1 MGRMREMERF
11 FIVGEEE
18 GEREEEREG
27 DSPAGAG
34 CQRQQRRW
42 QRRRRTALFCLRPPR
57 ILYLVDEVEERRVR
71 VCYAAVGLDRLGH
84 GGQHKEGE
92 VASVVMEGQIGAI
105 EANNGVQQALKEGIE
120 GGHELPGDGVRSAI
134 EAAGGLRADVV

>member
-1 MGRMREMERF
+1 MERF

-34 CQRQQRRW
+34 RRYRRRRRR
-42 QRRRRTALFCLRPPR
+42 RRRRTAPFRLRPPC
-57 ILYLVDEVEERRVR
+57 ILHLADEVKERRVR
-71 VCYAAVGLDRLGH
+71 VRYAAVGLDRLGH
-84 GGQHKEGE
+84 RGQHEEGE
-92 VASVVMEGQIGAI
+92 VASIVMEGRIRAI
-105 EANNGVQQALKEGIE
+105 EADDGVQRALEEGIE